1 MNCQEFENVVTDLAR
16 VSMMDAAARE
26 DGLGHAAGCARCA
39 ARLAD
44 EQTLTDGLCAA
55 AAVSADTDYA
65 PAHLEATLRA
75 AFGARV
81 EVLSPVAH
89 AFAPRGSRSM
99 VVGAVAAVFA
109 ALVTLVGWNVL
120 RSSQAPP
127 LKPVAQTPSATGS
140 APSKNS
146 IENKEAVALKE
157 VAGEKGGG
165 HGDGVAKN
173 DISAPRAL
181 SSARSNLKTIA
192 AGRYQRLARGGLA
205 SGSPR
210 GEAVEDTSASPRF
223 VSTGADE
230 DSIATEFMPLTQG
243 GELSNADGG
252 QIVRVEM
259 PRSALVS
266 FGLPMNMERA
276 RERVKADVVL
286 GHDGV
291 ARAIRFVH

>member
-1 MNCQEFENVVTDLAR
+1 MNCQEFENIVTDLAR
-16 VSMMDAAARE
+16 ASMMDAAARE

-127 LKPVAQTPSATGS
+127 LKPVAQTPLANGS
-140 APSKNS
+140 VPPKNAIENREAVSLKDVVGKNS
-146 IENKEAVALKE
+146 V
-157 VAGEKGGG
+157 G
-165 HGDGVAKN
+165 HEDGVNEN
-173 DISAPRAL
+173 DVDALQEL
-181 SSARSNLKTIA
+181 SSARSNLKAIA
-192 AGRYQRLARGGLA
+192 TGRHQRFARAGLA

-210 GEAVEDTSASPRF
+210 GESVEEPSAAPRF
-223 VSTGADE
+223 VSTSADE